1 MQAKHVGF
9 PVFITCSGTV
19 LEWTF
24 NNQTLPSDVTV
35 SRSRD
40 EIYIYIR
47 RVEINHTGTY
57 RCLIVEVTDDGEQ
70 KETWEVSALYVGG

>member
-1 MQAKHVGF
+1 MQAEHVGL

-35 SRSRD
+35 SSSGD
-40 EIYIYIR
+40 EIYIQ
-47 RVEINHTGTY
+47 RVQIDHTGTY

-70 KETWEVSALYVGG
+70 KETWEASALYVGG